1 MPVYKLIY
9 FKSRGRGEM
18 IRLAFAAAG
27 VKYEDCRLTREEFEE
42 LKASKFKYIITGCF
56 KTLQLYFKCY
66 FIHICSQ

>member
-1 MPVYKLIY
+1 
-9 FKSRGRGEM
+9 M